1 MKMTRRPYGRDRLL
15 PRNPKPKPRYEKSE
29 VAARAAWPHAAPT
42 AFPPSRLPTG
52 RPVSAHV
59 VSPHQPAM
67 KAGCTKTSEAP
78 AEAEAAEAVA
88 VAGRSAELIVPR
100 SRLERNSTAG
110 VGMYDSMSDGSAPTE
125 TSRP

>member
-1 MKMTRRPYGRDRLL
+1 MLNTTMKPVNVDRESPSGGLTVSRITRSGVLLVKMTRRPYGRDRLL

-59 VSPHQPAM
+59 VRADEQP
-67 KAGCTKTSEAP
+67 
-78 AEAEAAEAVA
+78 
-88 VAGRSAELIVPR
+88 RR
-100 SRLERNSTAG
+100 RRQ
-110 VGMYDSMSDGSAPTE
+110 
-125 TSRP
+125 